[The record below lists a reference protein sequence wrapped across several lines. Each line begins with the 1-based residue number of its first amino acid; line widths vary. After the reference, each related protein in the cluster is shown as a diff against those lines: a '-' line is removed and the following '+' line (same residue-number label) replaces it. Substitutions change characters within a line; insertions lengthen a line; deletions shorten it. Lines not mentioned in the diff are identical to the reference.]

1 MPTVVAMAP
10 AATPT
15 AGTGEQDN
23 AAESGEVA
31 TAQPTNPATASSDP
45 TQQEM
50 VGLDRL
56 LLLLGVGA
64 GTLGFG
70 TLAFVAIAVLL
81 VAIYVRAR
89 AQF

>member
-1 MPTVVAMAP
+1 MAP

-15 AGTGEQDN
+15 AATGEQSN

-31 TAQPTNPATASSDP
+31 AAQPTDPATASSEP
-45 TQQEM
+45 PIQES

-70 TLAFVAIAVLL
+70 TLAFVAIAVML
-81 VAIYVRAR
+81 VAIYIRAR